1 MQKTPTSKES
11 QTPQTGNVN
20 PQMGEANKK
29 MIANRLADKNDPLTI
44 EMVKLVCP
52 DMIEVLDSVPI
63 RSKDDSDLKNSE
75 IAFMFE
81 AKIASGEIIT
91 KEIAIASKGSMG
103 LGSLNQLALFWL
115 NTVLDENELKTPP
128 GQALTQMAGCTK
140 NGDTIVPSMPACDL
154 ITGIYSGQYGMPL
167 QMWLGDENNLTK
179 FIKKGL
185 GVNPGEL
192 GKKVLLLNMRMG
204 GLQGEDIFVMV
215 DAGHLGNAILKEAIK
230 ETSKKQKY
238 VKIDSEDKALKFS
251 RAMSLKRIG
260 GPIRGD
266 ASNQLQL
273 IVKTKGLLS
282 MIVRPEKDN
291 ELSATICLEDP
302 RAESISISAMN
313 ENFDYSAKPE
323 VSSDL
328 EKMLQAV
335 EKIAVD
341 LDENHLKEHNTLK
354 NKSKSV

>member
-1 MQKTPTSKES
+1 MQTIPTPKEN

-52 DMIEVLDSVPI
+52 DMVEVLDAIPI
-63 RSKDDSDLKNSE
+63 RSKDDSALKNSE

-81 AKIASGEIIT
+81 AKIASGKIIT

-103 LGSLNQLALFWL
+103 LGSLNQLAIFWL
-115 NTVLDENELKTPP
+115 DSVLDEIEIKTSA
-128 GQALTQMAGCTK
+128 GQALTQIAGCAK
-140 NGDTIVPSMPACDL
+140 NGDTIIPSMSACDL
-154 ITGIYSGQYGMPL
+154 ITGIYSSQFGMPL
-167 QMWLGDENNLTK
+167 QMWLGDEKNLTK

-185 GVNPGEL
+185 GVEPGEI

-215 DAGHLGNAILKEAIK
+215 DAGNLGTAILKEAIK

-238 VKIDSEDKALKFS
+238 VKIDNEDKALKLS

-266 ASNQLQL
+266 AANQLQL

-282 MIVRPEKDN
+282 MIVSPEKNN
-291 ELSATICLEDP
+291 ELQATMCLEDP
-302 RAESISISAMN
+302 RPESISISAMN
-313 ENFDYSAKPE
+313 ENFDYSAKTE
-323 VSSDL
+323 FSADL
-328 EKMLQAV
+328 EKTLKAV
-335 EKIAVD
+335 EKMAVD
-341 LDENHLKEHNTLK
+341 LDENRLKDNNSIKHR
-354 NKSKSV
+354 SKSV